1 MPLPEIF
8 LLNLP
13 LLHFQQPNRPPV
25 GPFVQQLAFLLL
37 PSQLVF
43 LDQPSGLLIRELLS
57 KLLFQPTNELS
68 SQLRSFRLLELR
80 VLAEL

>member
-13 LLHFQQPNRPPV
+13 LLRFQQPNRPPV
-25 GPFVQQLAFLLL
+25 VPFVRQLVFLPIPPL
-37 PSQLVF
+37 LVF
-43 LDQPSGLLIRELLS
+43 LDQPCGLLIRELLS
-57 KLLFQPTNELS
+57 RLLFQPTNELS

-80 VLAEL
+80 ALAEL